1 MTSREPELVTHKTI
15 SYNDEGQLE
24 CCCELRNGLEQREA
38 EQMSRAEADQLVA
51 EYQIKATATVLNEL
65 ARSTALFRHDHNELS
80 RDDAGYDEDA
90 AAERRR
96 EG

>member
-15 SYNDEGQLE
+15 CYDDEGQLE
-24 CCCELRNGLEQREA
+24 CCCELREGLEQREA

-65 ARSTALFRHDHNELS
+65 ARSKAFFRNDHNELS
-80 RDDAGYDEDA
+80 RDAAGYDEDA

>member
-1 MTSREPELVTHKTI
+1 MSKPLTHRAI
-15 SYNDEGQLE
+15 CYDDEGRLDCSCRCRIGE
-24 CCCELRNGLEQREA
+24 AEREA

-65 ARSTALFRHDHNELS
+65 ARSTALFRHDYNELS
-80 RDDAGYDEDA
+80 RDAAGYDEDA

>member
-1 MTSREPELVTHKTI
+1 MGHRAI
-15 SYNDEGQLE
+15 CYDDEGSLE
-24 CCCELRNGLEQREA
+24 CVCELREGLDLRQA
-38 EQMSRAEADQLVA
+38 ELLSRAEADQLVA

-65 ARSTALFRHDHNELS
+65 ARSTAFFRDDYNELS
-80 RDDAGYDEDA
+80 RDAVGYDEDA